1 MWDIQKYQGKL
12 PSENSIIIGIFWSSC
27 KKRWHIEPR
36 VCENNKQSEF
46 LYKSH
51 FLDTSTVKS
60 SLANLRSAAIWWRAI
75 LYSSINWVASCFPCA
90 GNSDHWSRKR
100 VTFVTTWPWFSFSF
114 QYFIDQIETIYRA
127 KIVND
132 INRKSCLQTKTF
144 GPEAWRLSR
153 ILTLQSLSCYQAK
166 YSIITMLCQEKISP
180 LQEHLDKE
188 SWQTITSTAADED
201 EWDEEWVCGVWLL
214 CWKGGG
220 GGGEEGEKRFVFMM
234 YFCTAKVTEIF
245 RGSGSVF
252 DKLKP

>member
-100 VTFVTTWPWFSFSF
+100 VTFVTIWPWFSFGF

-132 INRKSCLQTKTF
+132 INRNLVSRPKRLGQKHGAYR
-144 GPEAWRLSR
+144 GPSRCKLVMLSSQN
-153 ILTLQSLSCYQAK
+153 T
-166 YSIITMLCQEKISP
+166 
-180 LQEHLDKE
+180 
-188 SWQTITSTAADED
+188 
-201 EWDEEWVCGVWLL
+201 V
-214 CWKGGG
+214 
-220 GGGEEGEKRFVFMM
+220 
-234 YFCTAKVTEIF
+234 
-245 RGSGSVF
+245 
-252 DKLKP
+252 

>member
-1 MWDIQKYQGKL
+1 MNASQTGDVLKWALNSAYVLYRVWDIQKYQGKL

-100 VTFVTTWPWFSFSF
+100 V
-114 QYFIDQIETIYRA
+114 
-127 KIVND
+127 
-132 INRKSCLQTKTF
+132 
-144 GPEAWRLSR
+144 
-153 ILTLQSLSCYQAK
+153 
-166 YSIITMLCQEKISP
+166 
-180 LQEHLDKE
+180 
-188 SWQTITSTAADED
+188 
-201 EWDEEWVCGVWLL
+201 
-214 CWKGGG
+214 
-220 GGGEEGEKRFVFMM
+220 
-234 YFCTAKVTEIF
+234 YFCNHLALVQFRFSIF
-245 RGSGSVF
+245 YWSNRDNIYSENSQW
-252 DKLKP
+252 